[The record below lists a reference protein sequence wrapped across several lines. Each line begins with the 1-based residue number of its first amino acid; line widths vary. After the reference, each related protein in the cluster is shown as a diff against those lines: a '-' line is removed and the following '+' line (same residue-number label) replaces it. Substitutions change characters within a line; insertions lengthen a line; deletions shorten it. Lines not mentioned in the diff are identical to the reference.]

1 MSTYATNPQVTS
13 VLDRLEEI
21 AVIPVITIDNPSFA
35 VPLARA
41 LVAGGLPAAEVTF
54 RTPCAAECIARMAAE
69 VPELLVGAGT
79 VLDVPTTQAA
89 LEAGARFIVSPG
101 LAEDSVAYCVGHNVP
116 VVPGL
121 STPSELMRALR
132 LGVTH
137 VKLFPA
143 ELAGGTA
150 ALHAMGGP
158 FPQVKFMCTGGIKP
172 TNAPTYL
179 AAPNVFCVGGT
190 WIAPADVVSAGD
202 FATVERLVREAS
214 TLIS

>member
-1 MSTYATNPQVTS
+1 MSDYSCNPAVTG
-13 VLDRLEEI
+13 VLQRLEQI
-21 AVIPVITIDNPSFA
+21 AIIPVITIDNPDFA

-54 RTPCAAECIARMAAE
+54 RTPCAAQCIARMAAE

-79 VLDVPTTQAA
+79 VLDVPHTQEA
-89 LEAGARFIVSPG
+89 LEAGAQFIVSPG
-101 LAEDSVAYCVGHNVP
+101 LAEDSVAYCVEHDVP

-132 LGVTH
+132 LGVDH

-143 ELAGGTA
+143 ELSGGTA
-150 ALHAMGGP
+150 ALHAFSGP

-172 TNAPTYL
+172 ANANEYL
-179 AAPNVFCVGGT
+179 GASNVFCVGGT
-190 WIAPADVVSAGD
+190 WVAPASVVAAGD
-202 FATVERLVREAS
+202 FATVERLVREAAS
-214 TLIS
+214 LL

>member
-1 MSTYATNPQVTS
+1 MSSYATHPAVSS
-13 VLDRLEEI
+13 VLHRLEEI
-21 AVIPVITIDNPSFA
+21 SIIPVITIDNPAFA
-35 VPLARA
+35 VPLGRA

-54 RTPCAAECIARMAAE
+54 RTSCAAECIARMTAE

-79 VLDVPTTQAA
+79 VLDVPCTQAA
-89 LEAGARFIVSPG
+89 LEAGAQFIVSPG
-101 LAEDSVAYCVGHNVP
+101 LAEDSVAYCVDRNIP

-143 ELAGGTA
+143 ELSGGTA
-150 ALHAMGGP
+150 ALHALAGP

-172 TNAPTYL
+172 TNAPDYL
-179 AAPNVFCVGGT
+179 AAPNVFCIGGT
-190 WIAPADVVSAGD
+190 WVAPASVVSAGD
-202 FATVERLVREAS
+202 FATVERLVREAA
-214 TLIS
+214 TLIP